1 MIKNILFFCFSFTFL
16 SVFSQADDILGN
28 WLSADKKAHIEIYKV
43 NNLYYGKMIW
53 LREPNDPKTGKPK
66 LDKMNPTQEKKSRPL
81 LNLTILYNFKFE
93 NNEYSTGFVYVCRSG
108 KVYDGKLWL
117 SNNNSLNMR
126 GYAGI
131 FFSTEVWSRIK

>member
-1 MIKNILFFCFSFTFL
+1 MMKNILFFCFSFTFL

-81 LNLTILYNFKFE
+81 LNLTILYNFK
-93 NNEYSTGFVYVCRSG
+93 
-108 KVYDGKLWL
+108 LL
-117 SNNNSLNMR
+117 L
-126 GYAGI
+126 
-131 FFSTEVWSRIK
+131 